1 VSVEDGG
8 METASPTSMARARD
22 AGRAT
27 AVYRRRKAVDVLMRG
42 GCVAATLL
50 ALVPLGS
57 VLFWVGSRGAAGL
70 GLAFFTELP
79 APVGE
84 LGGGMGNALAG
95 TLLLVGLACLVGIP
109 CGVLAGVYLAE
120 FGEGRFARVVRFSAD
135 VLSGVPSIT
144 VGVFVYTLVVLSMRR
159 FSALAGGIALGI
171 LMLPTVTRTTEE
183 LLRLVPGS
191 LREAALALGVPKWR
205 AITRVVLRTAAPGIA
220 TGVMLAVARVA
231 GETAPLLFTAFGN
244 RFWSFTLDRPIGSLP
259 VQIYTYAVSP
269 YEDWHQQAWTAAL
282 VLVLLVLVLNIG
294 ARLLVRGRL
303 PAR

>member
-1 VSVEDGG
+1 MASAPAPSV
-8 METASPTSMARARD
+8 ARARA
-22 AGRAT
+22 AGLAT
-27 AVYRRRKAVDVLMRG
+27 AVYRRRKAVDALMRG

-57 VLFWVGSRGAAGL
+57 VLYWVASRGAAGL
-70 GLAFFTELP
+70 GVSFFTELP

-84 LGGGMGNALAG
+84 LGGGMGQAFAGTVLLIGLAG
-95 TLLLVGLACLVGIP
+95 LVGIP

-120 FGEGRFARVVRFSAD
+120 FGEGRFARLVRFSAD
-135 VLSGVPSIT
+135 VLAGVPSIT

-171 LMLPTVTRTTEE
+171 LMLPTVTRTTDE
-183 LLRLVPGS
+183 LLRLVPDA

-244 RFWSFTLDRPIGSLP
+244 RFWSVTLDRPIGSLP

-282 VLVLLVLVLNIG
+282 VLVLLVLVLNVG
-294 ARLLVRGRL
+294 ARLLVRGRV